1 MKSQI
6 LRGDLPIFELD
17 RWNFQQVLDLGFPE
31 TSQSFKTHCPRDTQW
46 CIVCLGNFW
55 QDFLS
60 CFEYLF
66 FLKSSAYLWLNCI
79 LPCIFF
85 SKRLICVKQPPIYIT
100 LTWIIKCL
108 LCHFWILWDKYLIVS
123 KNFAFK
129 LEFLH
134 LIWMCQKLAKSK
146 GG

>member
-1 MKSQI
+1 MKEYSISCEIFSFIKIQ
-6 LRGDLPIFELD
+6 RRFHKFFYPI
-17 RWNFQQVLDLGFPE
+17 VPE
-31 TSQSFKTHCPRDTQW
+31 THSGAST
-46 CIVCLGNFW
+46 CLGNFW

-85 SKRLICVKQPPIYIT
+85 FKRLICVKQPPIYIT

-108 LCHFWILWDKYLIVS
+108 LCHFWILWDKYPIVS

>member
-1 MKSQI
+1 MGYCFKF
-6 LRGDLPIFELD
+6 LWP
-17 RWNFQQVLDLGFPE
+17 FQNVRTLFKDSIRI
-31 TSQSFKTHCPRDTQW
+31 SQSLGPQCARDTQW

-85 SKRLICVKQPPIYIT
+85 FKRLICVKQPPIYIT
-100 LTWIIKCL
+100 LAWIIKCL

>member
-1 MKSQI
+1 MQHLQYII
-6 LRGDLPIFELD
+6 LYFVKLPGYFEI
-17 RWNFQQVLDLGFPE
+17 QLGFHKILEP
-31 TSQSFKTHCPRDTQW
+31 HCARDTQW

-85 SKRLICVKQPPIYIT
+85 FKRLICVKQPPIYIT

-108 LCHFWILWDKYLIVS
+108 LCHFWILWDKYPIVS